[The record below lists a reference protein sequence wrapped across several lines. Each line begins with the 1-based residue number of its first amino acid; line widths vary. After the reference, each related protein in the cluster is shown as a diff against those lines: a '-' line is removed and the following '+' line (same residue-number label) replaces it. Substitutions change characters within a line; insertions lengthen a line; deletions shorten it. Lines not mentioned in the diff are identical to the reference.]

1 MGKDNLMTSSHFQT
15 FPRFFFLG
23 SVGGFLL
30 LTFCMAEMGPIGRS
44 VSVFSGLYAISFVF
58 LWFIFKTFPGEWP
71 AWKQFFF
78 IFFLAFLCRLFF
90 LTFPAAYD
98 INRYIW
104 EGYIYNQGF
113 NPYLHAPNDPVLRPL
128 VNDIW
133 HNINHKDA
141 SACYP
146 PLVMLLFSLMASIS
160 QSPLFFKSVMI
171 LFDLAVIP
179 VLFLMARSRGI
190 ASSRL
195 VFYALNPL
203 VLVFIAGEG
212 HLDSI
217 HLFFTCLSLYFFM
230 EKRDVWGFLTLGCA
244 IMSKYF
250 AFILLPF
257 LINGRNWKKC
267 HILLIPLLFYLPFW
281 DSGLKLFSSLV
292 PFGTIMHYN
301 DSLTVILR
309 TIFGGNAVWAS
320 LALFI
325 MVLGIIFI
333 ITHDPLR
340 SSYLA
345 FGWLLLLLS
354 TLHPWY
360 LLLITPFL
368 VIFPSRAWMCLHISA
383 LFMFPVLGVEYQ
395 TGVFQ
400 EIHYL
405 KIFEYLPFYGLLIF
419 NFIKPGRLSILTS
432 FQPVANFSVIIPT
445 LNEARNISGV
455 MEFLGQ
461 ETNLIET
468 IVVDGGSKDKTR
480 TIATDMGAYVI
491 TGERGRGFQIKK
503 GIDQCHGDII
513 LILHADCRIR
523 QGVFKRIKS
532 ALNGNPQYI
541 GGALGMSYS
550 SESFT
555 NRFLAQLNN
564 GRARWTGIAFGDQGQ
579 FFRKEALGLMG
590 GFPDQ
595 MLMEDVELSLRLKEK
610 GLLCYI
616 SKGVTVSAR
625 RWAKIGFF
633 KNFSR
638 VVTLCLTY
646 LVLRR
651 LGLGNAKRKDFY
663 KRYYGRM

>member
-1 MGKDNLMTSSHFQT
+1 M
-15 FPRFFFLG
+15 FPRSFFWG
-23 SVGGFLL
+23 SVASFLL
-30 LTFCMAEMGPIGRS
+30 LTLCMAKMGPIGRS
-44 VSVFSGLYAISFVF
+44 VIVFCGLYAISFIF
-58 LWFIFKTFPGEWP
+58 LWFIFKTFPGKWP
-71 AWKQFFF
+71 VWKQFVF
-78 IFFLAFLCRLFF
+78 IFCLALICRLFF
-90 LTFPAAYD
+90 LTFPPSYD

-113 NPYLHAPNDPVLRPL
+113 NPYLHAPNDPILRPL
-128 VNDIW
+128 VNDTW

-146 PLVMLLFSLMASIS
+146 PLVMLLFSLMALIS
-160 QSPLFFKSVMI
+160 QSPLFFKSAMI

-179 VLFLMARSRGI
+179 VLFLMSRSRNI
-190 ASSRL
+190 ETSRL

-212 HLDSI
+212 HLDTI

-230 EKRDVWGFLTLGCA
+230 KKRDALGFLTLGCA

-250 AFILLPF
+250 AIILLPF
-257 LINGRNWKKC
+257 LINGQNWKKC
-267 HILLIPLLFYLPFW
+267 HILLIPLVFYLPFW
-281 DSGLKLFSSLV
+281 DSGLNLFSSLV

-309 TIFGGNAVWAS
+309 IIFGGNTVWVS
-320 LALFI
+320 LAILI
-325 MVLGIIFI
+325 MVLGMIFI
-333 ITHDPLR
+333 ITHDRLQ

-345 FGWLLLLLS
+345 FGGLLLLLS

-360 LLLITPFL
+360 LLLVTPFL
-368 VIFPSRAWMCLHISA
+368 VFFPSRAWMYLHISA

-395 TGVFQ
+395 TGIFQ

-405 KIFEYLPFYGLLIF
+405 KLFEYLPFYGLLVF
-419 NFIKPGRLSILTS
+419 DFIKPGRLSIFTS

-445 LNEARNISGV
+445 LNEERNILGV
-455 MEFLGQ
+455 MKTLKQ
-461 ETNLIET
+461 EPNLLET
-468 IVVDGGSKDKTR
+468 IVVDGGSKDKTMI
-480 TIATDMGAYVI
+480 IAADLGARVI
-491 TGERGRGFQIKK
+491 KGERGRGFQIKK
-503 GIDQCHGDII
+503 GIDRCHGDII
-513 LILHADCRIR
+513 MILHADCRIR
-523 QGVFKRIKS
+523 QGVFKRIKKT
-532 ALNGNPQYI
+532 LNQNPRYI

-550 SESFT
+550 PESFI
-555 NRFLAQLNN
+555 NQLLSRLNN

-590 GFPDQ
+590 GFPNQ

-610 GLLCYI
+610 GHLCYI
-616 SKGVTVSAR
+616 SKGVTVSER
-625 RWAKIGFF
+625 RWIKIGFF
-633 KNFSR
+633 KNFR
-638 VVTLCLTY
+638 QVVMLCLNY

-663 KRYYGRM
+663 NRYYGRM

>member
-1 MGKDNLMTSSHFQT
+1 MRSSLFKM
-15 FPRFFFLG
+15 FSRSFFMG
-23 SVGGFLL
+23 SVAGFLL
-30 LTFCMAEMGPIGRS
+30 LTLCMAKIGPIGRS
-44 VSVFSGLYAISFVF
+44 ASVFSCLYAISFVF
-58 LWFIFKTFPGEWP
+58 LWLIFKTLPGEWS
-71 AWKQFFF
+71 AGKQFVF
-78 IFFLAFLCRLFF
+78 IFSLALLCRLFF
-90 LTFPAAYD
+90 LTFPPSYD

-104 EGYIYNQGF
+104 EGYIYNHGF

-133 HNINHKDA
+133 HNINHKDS

-146 PLVMLLFSLMASIS
+146 PLVMLLFSGMALIS
-160 QSPLFFKSVMI
+160 QSPLFFKSVII
-171 LFDLAVIP
+171 LFDLAIIP
-179 VLFLMARSRGI
+179 VLFLMAKSRKIGP
-190 ASSRL
+190 SRL

-212 HLDSI
+212 HLDAI

-230 EKRDVWGFLTLGCA
+230 EKRDVLGFLTLGCA

-257 LINGRNWKKC
+257 LMSGQNWKKC

-281 DSGLKLFSSLV
+281 DSGVNLFSSLV

-309 TIFGGNAVWAS
+309 TIFGGNAVWVS
-320 LALFI
+320 LVLLI
-325 MVLGIIFI
+325 MILGIIFI
-333 ITHDPLR
+333 ITHDRLR

-345 FGWLLLLLS
+345 FGSLLLLLS

-360 LLLITPFL
+360 LLLMTPFL
-368 VIFPSRAWMCLHISA
+368 VFFHSRAWMYLHISA

-400 EIHYL
+400 EIYYL

-419 NFIKPGRLSILTS
+419 DFIKSRRLSALTF
-432 FQPVANFSVIIPT
+432 FQPAANFSVIIPT
-445 LNEARNISGV
+445 LNEERNIQGV
-455 MEFLGQ
+455 VKSLGQ
-461 ETNLIET
+461 ETNLLET

-480 TIATDMGAYVI
+480 VIAAELGACVI
-491 TGERGRGFQIKK
+491 KEERGRGFQIKK
-503 GIDQCHGDII
+503 GIDRCHGDIV

-523 QGVFKRIKS
+523 KGVLKRIKS
-532 ALNGNPQYI
+532 TLNQNPHYI
-541 GGALGMSYS
+541 GGSLGMSYRL
-550 SESFT
+550 ESFA
-555 NRFLAQLNN
+555 NRFLARLNN

-579 FFRKEALGLMG
+579 FFRKEALGLIG
-590 GFPDQ
+590 GFPNQ

-610 GLLCYI
+610 GHLCHI
-616 SKGVTVSAR
+616 SKGVIVSER

-633 KNFSR
+633 KNFQQ

-651 LGLGNAKRKDFY
+651 LGLGNAKRKHFY
-663 KRYYGRM
+663 NRYYARI